1 MMKRLLYGIVMLC
14 FMDLFIQLPVM
25 GPFAKSLGAGSFV
38 IGLAVGLYSLT
49 NMFGNI
55 AAGYWIDRYGARNV
69 LLLGFF
75 LTAGVMLL
83 YPHVTQPLHL
93 IAVRFIHGLT
103 GGLLVPSAFTLIS
116 HHASGQQP
124 GRTMAIS
131 GAAVGAA
138 AIIGP
143 AVAGITKAKF
153 GLQPLFIGT
162 SILLALGG
170 LLVVFAVSASKVKQI
185 TRRLEPVSSD
195 SLAGF
200 QVILRKRSVVQSYI
214 GAFSLMFA
222 MGALTY
228 ALPLKVD
235 ELGFGAQISG
245 LMLSTFGVVAIIVFI
260 LPSNRWF
267 DRVSPL
273 TLMYG
278 GGGVIMLSLLLLSL
292 FNDQMLLFAVMG
304 LYGFGFSLL
313 FPSMNALLMSNV
325 SVESKGKAF
334 GLFYAFFSLG
344 VVAGSS
350 GIGALTENYDIALRM
365 AAGFILLAGCIV
377 GLLQYAEQRKAPGNT
392 EEVS

>member
-1 MMKRLLYGIVMLC
+1 MKRLLYGIVMLC

-25 GPFAKSLGAGSFV
+25 GPFAKSLGAGSFM

-83 YPHVTQPLHL
+83 YPLVNQPLHL
-93 IAVRFIHGLT
+93 IVVRFIHGLT

-116 HHASGQQP
+116 HQASGQKP
-124 GRTMAIS
+124 GRAMALS

-138 AIIGP
+138 AIVGP
-143 AVAGITKAKF
+143 AVAGIVKAKL

-170 LLVVFAVSASKVKQI
+170 LIVVVAVSASRVKQI
-185 TRRLEPVSSD
+185 TRKIAPASSD

-200 QVILRKRSVVQSYI
+200 EVILRKKPVVQSYI

-235 ELGFGAQISG
+235 ELDFAAQISG
-245 LMLSTFGVVAIIVFI
+245 LLLSTFGVVAIIVFVM
-260 LPSNRWF
+260 PTNRWF

-273 TLMYG
+273 TLMCG
-278 GGGVIMLSLLLLSL
+278 GGAIIMLSLLLLSFL
-292 FNDQMLLFAVMG
+292 NDQMLMFSVMG

-313 FPSMNALLMSNV
+313 FPSMNALLINNV
-325 SVESKGKAF
+325 SVESKGRAF

-344 VVAGSS
+344 VVVGSS
-350 GIGALTENYDIALRM
+350 GIGALTANYDIALRM

-377 GLLQYAEQRKAPGNT
+377 ALLQHAELRGAQGKAGGA
-392 EEVS
+392 S

>member
-1 MMKRLLYGIVMLC
+1 MKRLLYGIVMLC
-14 FMDLFIQLPVM
+14 FMDLFIQLPIM

-55 AAGYWIDRYGARNV
+55 AAGYWIDRFGARTI

-83 YPHVTQPLHL
+83 YPLVSLPWQL
-93 IAVRFIHGLT
+93 IAVRFVHGLT

-116 HHASGQQP
+116 HFASARQP
-124 GRTMAIS
+124 GRAMALS

-138 AIIGP
+138 AIVGP
-143 AVAGITKAKF
+143 AAAGITKAQL
-153 GLQPLFIGT
+153 GLHPLFIGT
-162 SILLALGG
+162 AVLLALGG
-170 LLVVFAVSASKVKQI
+170 LLVWAAVPASGARQI
-185 TRRLEPVSSD
+185 TRRLQPEPSQP
-195 SLAGF
+195 LAGF
-200 QVILRKRSVVQSYI
+200 EVILRKKPVMQSYV

-228 ALPLKVD
+228 ALPLKAD
-235 ELGFGAQISG
+235 QLGFSAQASG
-245 LMLSTFGVVAIIVFI
+245 LMLSTFGVVAIVVFV

-267 DRVSPL
+267 DRLSSL
-273 TLMYG
+273 TLMYWG
-278 GGGVIMLSLLLLSL
+278 GMVIMLSLLLLS
-292 FNDQMLLFAVMG
+292 FFREQVVMFAVMA

-313 FPSMNALLMSNV
+313 FPSMNALLVNNV
-325 SVESKGKAF
+325 SGESKGRAF

-350 GIGALTENYDIALRM
+350 GIGALTADYDVALRI
-365 AAGFILLAGCIV
+365 AAAFLLLAGLVIA
-377 GLLQYAEQRKAPGNT
+377 LLQYAERKGMKR
-392 EEVS
+392 SSI

>member
-1 MMKRLLYGIVMLC
+1 MKRLLYGIVMLC

-55 AAGYWIDRYGARNV
+55 AAGYWIDRYGARTV
-69 LLLGFF
+69 LLLGFT

-83 YPHVTQPLHL
+83 YPLVSQPLHL
-93 IAVRFIHGLT
+93 IIVRFIHGLT

-124 GRTMAIS
+124 GRTMALS

-138 AIIGP
+138 AIVGP
-143 AVAGITKAKF
+143 AVAGIMKAKF
-153 GLQPLFIGT
+153 GLQPLFIST

-170 LLVVFAVSASKVKQI
+170 LLVALAIPASRVKQI
-185 TRRLEPVSSD
+185 TRRLGPATSD

-200 QVILRKRSVVQSYI
+200 EVILRKRPVVQSYI

-235 ELGFGAQISG
+235 ELGFAAQISG
-245 LMLSTFGVVAIIVFI
+245 LMLSTFGVVAIIVFVM
-260 LPSNRWF
+260 PSNRWF

-273 TLMYG
+273 TLMYCG
-278 GGGVIMLSLLLLSL
+278 GAVIMLALLLLSF
-292 FNDQMLLFAVMG
+292 FNDQMLMFAVMG

-313 FPSMNALLMSNV
+313 FPSMNALLMNNV
-325 SVESKGKAF
+325 SVESKGRAF

-350 GIGALTENYDIALRM
+350 GIGALTANYDIALRM
-365 AAGFILLAGCIV
+365 AAGFILLAGCV
-377 GLLQYAEQRKAPGNT
+377 VALLRYAELR
-392 EEVS
+392 EEQGEAGGVS